1 MKNSFRDLQIRFEDS
16 LIQFLWDQWSALGMA
31 GRRGRQSP
39 IPFMID
45 PEALLLA
52 TTRFAKGETRFLVE
66 VLDWLMENGKMIVSQ
81 RIKNLQVGYHCGS
94 VPVLLEF
101 DEILTRARP
110 RDWSS
115 VKSLKEGFK
124 EKHLVRALPKD
135 PELREMSGQPDP
147 GLPENLIFTLRALW
161 GGNARVETIAWL
173 LTHERGHPAAIAR
186 EGGWFSK
193 SVQPILNDLEASGM
207 VYAEQREREK
217 VFRLDH
223 DRWLRWLR
231 PDREGKA
238 RKDPV
243 WLNQPALYLGCRH
256 VAEILDA
263 LVAREEASDRMQ
275 AITIR
280 EGMATPIAGRSLSMV
295 TAFDLAQLGSVFQGL
310 SKLKGEELVERFYY
324 DVEGLIAF
332 LNREG

>member
-1 MKNSFRDLQIRFEDS
+1 MKNSFRDLQTRFNDT

-31 GRRGRQSP
+31 GQRGRSSP
-39 IPFMID
+39 IPFLID

-52 TTRFAKGETRFLVE
+52 TTRFTKGETRFLVE
-66 VLDWLMENGKMIVSQ
+66 VLDWLMRNGKTIVSQ
-81 RIKNLQVGYHCGS
+81 RIKNLQAGYHFGS

-101 DEILTRARP
+101 DAILCKARP

-115 VKSLKEGFK
+115 VGSLKQAFNES
-124 EKHLVRALPKD
+124 HLERALPND
-135 PELREMSGQPDP
+135 PELRGMSGQPDP
-147 GLPENLIFTLRALW
+147 GLAENTIFTLRALW

-173 LTHERGHPAAIAR
+173 LTHDRGHPAGIAR
-186 EGGWFSK
+186 ECGWYSK
-193 SVQPILNDLEASGM
+193 SVQQILNDLEASGM
-207 VYAEQREREK
+207 VHAEPREREK

-238 RKDPV
+238 RNDLV

-256 VAEILDA
+256 VSDILDA
-263 LVAREEASDRMQ
+263 LVAREEASDRLQ

-280 EGMATPIAGRSLSMV
+280 EGMAAPIAGRSLSMV
-295 TAFDLAQLGSVFQGL
+295 TAFDLAKLGSVFQGL
-310 SKLKGEELVERFYY
+310 SKLKGEELVERFYR
-324 DVEGLIAF
+324 DVEDLIAF
-332 LNREG
+332 LNRGG